1 MHVCSV
7 YRYSIKYCKVS
18 GKISVLPHTIVKQ
31 SRSLKSNLLIPPL
44 FSLSKNCMCHEIWDC
59 AEILPVNFLLLSK
72 IRFPLGVWSKAVGV
86 LHASGGSLKSSWLGT
101 FTLGYLWLV
110 NFIWNIW
117 WFLVLCLCSQ
127 NKKKRNSKSEKDNS
141 TAIRFGWCSFTT
153 AIISVFLFL

>member
-31 SRSLKSNLLIPPL
+31 SRSLKSNLLISPL

-59 AEILPVNFLLLSK
+59 AEILPINFLLLPK
-72 IRFPLGVWSKAVGV
+72 IRFPRSLVESCWSFACFRRLAQEFLAGYIYPRLPLACKFHLKYLVV
-86 LHASGGSLKSSWLGT
+86 FSSLSLQSK
-101 FTLGYLWLV
+101 
-110 NFIWNIW
+110 
-117 WFLVLCLCSQ
+117 Q
-127 NKKKRNSKSEKDNS
+127 KKKSEKDNS